1 MSLNNPIPMLCSLL
15 AVLLLNIG
23 AVASVSAQT
32 PAPGGTPTPAATS
45 APTVDHGR
53 FDALLRA
60 HVHDGFVDYDAF
72 AKSPEF
78 AAYLQA
84 LERAQLSGLSE
95 DERLAFW
102 INTFNAYTIQLIV
115 SHGET
120 KSIRNVNKSFGF
132 LQLKGPWSEPL
143 VRAAG
148 RVLTLD
154 DVQHTILR
162 KEFAEPR
169 VHFAMACGAIGCAS
183 LRNEAYVGEKL
194 VEQLNQQARVFLRE
208 SPNKNRL
215 EPPRANRGIF
225 WMLTLSPVIA
235 AYRSDFGQAREDLGR
250 ALAPYFEGESRK
262 ALQSGQFV
270 VRVGSFDWALNS
282 TANAT
287 KKSPS

>member
-1 MSLNNPIPMLCSLL
+1 MSLNNPIPVLRSLL
-15 AVLLLNIG
+15 AVLLLSSG
-23 AVASVSAQT
+23 TVASAYAQTAPTATQT
-32 PAPGGTPTPAATS
+32 PAGTS
-45 APTVDHGR
+45 APSIDHGR

-84 LERAQLSGLSE
+84 LDRARLTGLSE

-102 INTFNAYTIQLIV
+102 INTFNAYTIQLII

-120 KSIRNVNKSFGF
+120 KSIRNVNKTFGF

-194 VEQLNQQARVFLRE
+194 VEQLNQQARAFMRE
-208 SPNKNRL
+208 SPTKNRL
-215 EPPRANRGIF
+215 EPPPANRGTF

-235 AYRSDFGQAREDLGR
+235 AYRSDFGQARGDLGR
-250 ALAPYFEGESRK
+250 ALAPFFEGESRK

-270 VRVGSFDWALNS
+270 VRMGAFDWALNS